1 MTRYRYSPLSGRNH
15 IRLATIH
22 PGKFEDDIFIS
33 FQTSEFPDTASSYEA
48 LSYVWGSDNSFLLV
62 YVKGADPAVSNE
74 LQNVSQIEFENI
86 PITRNLDIALRHL
99 RYVDAPRVV
108 WIDALCIN
116 QEDNVEKGPQVA
128 MMDDIYRLAGRVVAW
143 LGPEENDSNRAMYLV
158 GYLGSQIEVNLSRR
172 KVVPAVG
179 CHDPYIG
186 DVDVLLPFRDEDLSS
201 IYHILSRTWFERLW
215 IRQEIYLAG
224 PEAIV
229 MCGLYQVKWS
239 IFRRGLMCLSIKPP
253 PILECTDLYAARL
266 RFLEG
271 FIFHEP
277 IVYLVDIKY
286 IFNNAQCL
294 NPQDRLYAVWAFFTD
309 VEKSFIPPPDYT
321 QPYEK
326 LYTTV
331 IRNFIDH
338 FGSLNILS
346 ECQLQET
353 TCPSWVP
360 DWSKPFANFYR
371 SGLAMGFQRFAAW
384 YEFPEPGMLRVMSV
398 YKCAVS
404 KSHQFPHMSRFS
416 NTMLEELRTLLTTVD
431 QEERHTIEDY
441 ARLLVHD
448 RFIHKMEPPDPAFPD
463 FEESKRCVEFIM
475 SDHDIN
481 SAENREFVFSP
492 GVRRFLASARNSNGF
507 QLIQCTGGY
516 IGATAAPVQPGD
528 EVHFLLGCS
537 TPLLLRPQGNCE
549 FRVVGSCFVLDLS
562 FGEPFLGPMPN
573 NIVPIQKFDEGYG
586 RHVPAFKDLTSNDIF
601 YEDPRLESLLVPLD
615 LTEFRRQP
623 QYNPLA
629 MLYIKPEVLRAC
641 GVDLN
646 CIDLV

>member
-1 MTRYRYSPLSGRNH
+1 MTRHRYSPLSGRKH
-15 IRLATIH
+15 IRLAIIH
-22 PGKFEDDIFIS
+22 PGKFEDEIFIS
-33 FQTSEFPDTASSYEA
+33 FQTSEFPDTTSPYEA
-48 LSYVWGSDNSFLLV
+48 LSYVWGSDNSSLLV
-62 YVKGADPAVSNE
+62 YVKSADLAVTNE
-74 LQNVSQIEFENI
+74 SQKVSLVEFENI
-86 PITRNLDIALRHL
+86 SITRNLDIALRYL
-99 RYVDAPRVV
+99 RYVDTSRVV

-116 QEDNVEKGPQVA
+116 QEDDVEKGPQVA
-128 MMDDIYRLAGRVVAW
+128 MMNDIYRLASRVVAW
-143 LGPEENDSNRAMYLV
+143 LGPEENDSNRAMYLI
-158 GYLGSQIEVNLSRR
+158 GYLGSQVEVNLSRR
-172 KVVPAVG
+172 KIVPVAN
-179 CHDPYIG
+179 CHDPTIG
-186 DVDVLLPFRDEDLSS
+186 DVNVLLPFREEDLAS
-201 IYHILSRTWFERLW
+201 IYHLLSRKWFERLW

-229 MCGLYQVKWS
+229 MCDLYQVKWS
-239 IFRRGLMCLSIKPP
+239 IFRRGLMCLSIKLP
-253 PILECTDLYAARL
+253 PILEHTDLYVARL

-326 LYTTV
+326 LYATV
-331 IRNFIDH
+331 IRNFINH

-371 SGLAMGFQRFAAW
+371 SGLAMGFHRFAAW
-384 YEFPEPGMLRVMSV
+384 YEFPEPGVLRVMSV
-398 YKCAVS
+398 HKCTVS
-404 KSHQFPHMSRFS
+404 KVHQVPLMLRFADA
-416 NTMLEELRTLLTTVD
+416 TLEGLRILLTALD
-431 QEERHTIEDY
+431 QEEHHTIEDY

-448 RFIHKMEPPDPAFPD
+448 IFMHTMEPPDSAFPD

-475 SDHDIN
+475 SDSDIN

-492 GVRRFLASARNSNGF
+492 GVRRFLSSARNLKGF

-516 IGATAAPVQPGD
+516 IGTTTAPVQPGD

-537 TPLLLRPQGNCE
+537 TPLLLRPQGNCK
-549 FRVVGSCFVLDLS
+549 FRVVGSCFVLELS

-573 NIVPIQKFDEGYG
+573 NIVPIQKFDERYG
-586 RHVPAFKDLTSNDIF
+586 RHVQALKDLTSNDIF
-601 YEDPRLESLLVPLD
+601 YEDPRLESLPIPLD
-615 LTEFRRQP
+615 LTEFRRQL
-623 QYNPLA
+623 QYNCLA